1 MIKYVVHDIL
11 IKNMKEYKLLTVLN
25 KNIFLRELINQ
36 NLKEKLKK
44 NKYIIDTLVIGMDG
58 KYRFIVVENTNE
70 EIKWHY
76 LRNPSKN
83 LLDYSAKILKENIKT
98 EKQWAAPKII
108 KEIIGFYPE
117 FIKSEKDKKAWEV
130 LGKITRDKYLEDAEY
145 LKEKFPNI
153 KKAFE
158 EEQIDFEKLK
168 ELIWNFL

>member
-1 MIKYVVHDIL
+1 MIKYIIHDIP
-11 IKNMKEYKLLTVLN
+11 IKDMEEYKLLTVLN
-25 KNIFLRELINQ
+25 KDISLRKLLNQ

-44 NKYIIDTLVIGMDG
+44 NKYIVDTLAIGMDG
-58 KYRFIVVENTNE
+58 KYRFIVVENINGKT
-70 EIKWHY
+70 KWHY
-76 LRNPSKN
+76 FRNPSKN